1 MAGTLQLTPATNLD
15 DIYKTLVPFPLTTKE
30 GLDAFY
36 RDEMNQVRGGDKI
49 DLMRRGLDRAHG
61 VTFYK
66 TFFIGHPGVG
76 KSTEMTRLEYKI
88 ADKFRTIRFS
98 ATTDLDAAGFKPF
111 DVLIVMMIKLVEE
124 VSKSKPQG
132 GCGAKLPKE
141 LIEDILHWF
150 ATEKVTNT
158 AARSTAASA
167 SAGAKPSPISTALSG
182 LLGLFAELKGE
193 IKYTVDRK
201 TETTEYRLSAISTL
215 INLVNRLLDTANAQ
229 LTREEGREWLFIGE
243 DFDKAGIKTDLI
255 EALFVSYANIFSDL
269 KTHLAFNI
277 PVALAYSEK
286 VASLSLPP
294 PCIIFDTPVYH
305 QDHTPDAD
313 GRAAVEAVLKSRVD
327 PALFE
332 ANQLLRLVVASG
344 GNLRDLFD
352 MTTTAA
358 DYAAVRAS
366 TTIGPEDVKKAVAQK
381 RVEYVNS
388 LGSGPYDPQT
398 VTYDQK
404 AERLKQIYDNAPECE
419 VADSILHSLLRARAV
434 QEFNGERWFGVH
446 PLVVDTLIRHGKLKP
461 ETGKDV
467 EGGSLRS

>member
-1 MAGTLQLTPATNLD
+1 MAGTLQYTPATNLD
-15 DIYKTLVPFPLTTKE
+15 DIYNTLLPFPLTTKE

-49 DLMRRGLDRAHG
+49 DLMRRGLNRAHG
-61 VTFYK
+61 VSFYK

-124 VSKSKPQG
+124 ASKPRSQG
-132 GCGAKLPKE
+132 GCGTKLPKE
-141 LIEDILHWF
+141 LVEDILHWF
-150 ATEKVTNT
+150 AIEKVTNT
-158 AARSTAASA
+158 ATRSMAGGA
-167 SAGAKPSPISTALSG
+167 SAGVKPTPVSTALSG
-182 LLGLFAELKGE
+182 LLGFFAELKGE

-201 TETTEYRLSAISTL
+201 TETTEYRLNAISRL
-215 INLVNRLLDTANAQ
+215 IALLNRLLDAANAQ
-229 LTREEGREWLFIGE
+229 LTHSEGKEWLFIGE

-255 EALFVSYANIFSDL
+255 EALFVNYANIFSDL
-269 KTHLAFNI
+269 RTHLAFNI

-286 VASLSLPP
+286 VASLTLPP

-305 QDHTPDAD
+305 QDHTPDEN
-313 GRAAVEAVLKSRVD
+313 GRAAVEAVLNSRVD
-327 PALFE
+327 PKLFE
-332 ANQLLRLVVASG
+332 ENQLLRLVVASG

-358 DYAAVRAS
+358 DYAAVRNS
-366 TTIGPEDVKKAVAQK
+366 LTIGEKDVAQAIAQK

-398 VTYDQK
+398 VTYEQK
-404 AERLKQIYDNAPECE
+404 AERLVQIYYNVRVTE
-419 VADSILHSLLRARAV
+419 VADAIMHSLLRARAV

-446 PLVVDTLIRHGKLKP
+446 PLVVDTLIRHGKLKH
-461 ETGKDV
+461 EAGKHV
-467 EGGSLRS
+467 QGGSI